1 MANKKQTTLRILP
14 PTKKVSHTAVMYGIF
29 GFFAGAFIS
38 ALGSYV
44 YFNNLNTTP
53 NPIEAKAL
61 AAPASNIET
70 NSLSHQNPTVEAAEK
85 PLVVSDEV
93 PKNNSVPDDEHALEF
108 PQPQDADLGKAFMHP
123 APLKPAVTSTKP
135 AAVSNLVSPSY
146 ATKNNTVKTTVKPK
160 ATTPAL
166 PLSAQITST
175 PVVKSEVQKKEIEVE
190 DAPQA
195 STKIVVTRTPFVV
208 KETAVTP

>member
-29 GFFAGAFIS
+29 GFFSVSFIS

-70 NSLSHQNPTVEAAEK
+70 SSLSHQNPTVQAAEK
-85 PLVVSDEV
+85 PLAVSDEV
-93 PKNNSVPDDEHALEF
+93 TKNNSVPDDEHALEF

-135 AAVSNLVSPSY
+135 AVSNLVSPPS

-166 PLSAQITST
+166 PLSAQITSA

>member
-61 AAPASNIET
+61 AASASNIET
-70 NSLSHQNPTVEAAEK
+70 NSLSHQNPIVQAAEK

-93 PKNNSVPDDEHALEF
+93 TKNNSVPDDEHALEF

-123 APLKPAVTSTKP
+123 APLKPAVSSTKP
-135 AAVSNLVSPSY
+135 AVSNLVSPSY
-146 ATKNNTVKTTVKPK
+146 ATKNNTVKTTVRPK

>member
-53 NPIEAKAL
+53 NTIEAKAL

-70 NSLSHQNPTVEAAEK
+70 NSLSHQNPAVQVAEK

-135 AAVSNLVSPSY
+135 AVSNLVSPPS

-166 PLSAQITST
+166 PLSAQITSA

>member
-135 AAVSNLVSPSY
+135 AVSNLVSPSY
-146 ATKNNTVKTTVKPK
+146 ATKNNTVKTTVKPN

-166 PLSAQITST
+166 PLSAQITSA

>member
-14 PTKKVSHTAVMYGIF
+14 PTKKVAHTAVMYGIF

-53 NPIEAKAL
+53 NPIEAKAF

-70 NSLSHQNPTVEAAEK
+70 GSLSHQNPTVQVAEK

-93 PKNNSVPDDEHALEF
+93 TKNNSVPDDEHALEF

-135 AAVSNLVSPSY
+135 AVSNLVSPSY
-146 ATKNNTVKTTVKPK
+146 ATKNNTVKTTVRPK

-166 PLSAQITST
+166 PLSAQITSA

>member
-14 PTKKVSHTAVMYGIF
+14 PTKKVAHTAVMYGIF

-70 NSLSHQNPTVEAAEK
+70 GSLSHQNPTVQVAEK

-93 PKNNSVPDDEHALEF
+93 TKNNSVPDDEHTLEF

-135 AAVSNLVSPSY
+135 AVSNLVSPSY
-146 ATKNNTVKTTVKPK
+146 ATKNNTVKTTVRPK

>member
-61 AAPASNIET
+61 AASASNIET
-70 NSLSHQNPTVEAAEK
+70 NSLSHQNPIVQAAEK

-93 PKNNSVPDDEHALEF
+93 TKNNSVPDDEHALEF
-108 PQPQDADLGKAFMHP
+108 PQPQDADLSKAFMHP
-123 APLKPAVTSTKP
+123 APLKPAVSSTKP
-135 AAVSNLVSPSY
+135 AVSNLVSPSY

-175 PVVKSEVQKKEIEVE
+175 PVVKSEAQKKEIEVE

>member
-61 AAPASNIET
+61 AASASNIET
-70 NSLSHQNPTVEAAEK
+70 NSLSHQNPIVQAAEK

-93 PKNNSVPDDEHALEF
+93 TKNNSVPDDEHALEF

-135 AAVSNLVSPSY
+135 AVSNLVSPSY

-166 PLSAQITST
+166 PLSAQITSA
-175 PVVKSEVQKKEIEVE
+175 PVVKSEAQKKESEVE
-190 DAPQA
+190 SAPQA

>member
-61 AAPASNIET
+61 AASASNIET
-70 NSLSHQNPTVEAAEK
+70 NSLSHQNPIVQAAEK

-93 PKNNSVPDDEHALEF
+93 TKNNSVPDDEHALEF

-123 APLKPAVTSTKP
+123 APLKPAVSSTKP
-135 AAVSNLVSPSY
+135 AVSNLVSPSY

-166 PLSAQITST
+166 PLSAQITSA
-175 PVVKSEVQKKEIEVE
+175 PVVKSEAQKKESEVE
-190 DAPQA
+190 SAPQA

>member
-29 GFFAGAFIS
+29 GFFAGAFIT

-61 AAPASNIET
+61 AASASNIEIG
-70 NSLSHQNPTVEAAEK
+70 SLSHQNPIVQAAEK

-93 PKNNSVPDDEHALEF
+93 TKNNSVPDDEHALEF

-135 AAVSNLVSPSY
+135 AVSNLVSPSY

-166 PLSAQITST
+166 PLSAQITSA

>member
-70 NSLSHQNPTVEAAEK
+70 GSLSHQNPTVQAAEK

-93 PKNNSVPDDEHALEF
+93 TKNNSVPDDEHALEF

-135 AAVSNLVSPSY
+135 AVSNLVSPPS

-166 PLSAQITST
+166 PLSAQITSA

>member
-29 GFFAGAFIS
+29 GFFAGAFIT

-61 AAPASNIET
+61 AASASNIEIG
-70 NSLSHQNPTVEAAEK
+70 SLSHQNPIVQAAEK

-93 PKNNSVPDDEHALEF
+93 TKNNSVPDDEHALEF

-123 APLKPAVTSTKP
+123 APLKPAVSSTKP
-135 AAVSNLVSPSY
+135 AVSNLVSPSY

-175 PVVKSEVQKKEIEVE
+175 PVVKSEAQKKEIEVE

>member
-61 AAPASNIET
+61 AASASNIEIG
-70 NSLSHQNPTVEAAEK
+70 SLSHQNPIVQAAEK

-93 PKNNSVPDDEHALEF
+93 TKNNSVPDDEHALEF

-123 APLKPAVTSTKP
+123 APLKPAVSSTKP
-135 AAVSNLVSPSY
+135 AVSNLVSPSY
-146 ATKNNTVKTTVKPK
+146 ATKNNTVKTTVRPK

-175 PVVKSEVQKKEIEVE
+175 PVVKSEAQKKEIEVE

>member
-61 AAPASNIET
+61 AASASNIEIG
-70 NSLSHQNPTVEAAEK
+70 SLSHQNPIVQAAEK

-93 PKNNSVPDDEHALEF
+93 TKNNSVPDDEHALEF

-123 APLKPAVTSTKP
+123 APLKPAVSSTKP
-135 AAVSNLVSPSY
+135 AVSNLVSPSY

-175 PVVKSEVQKKEIEVE
+175 PVVKSEAQKKEIEVE

>member
-53 NPIEAKAL
+53 NTIEAKAL

-70 NSLSHQNPTVEAAEK
+70 NSLSHQNPAVQVAEK

-93 PKNNSVPDDEHALEF
+93 TKNNSVPDDEHALEF

-123 APLKPAVTSTKP
+123 APLKPAVSSTKP
-135 AAVSNLVSPSY
+135 AVSNLVSPSY

-166 PLSAQITST
+166 PLSAQITSA
-175 PVVKSEVQKKEIEVE
+175 PVVKSEAQKKESEVE
-190 DAPQA
+190 SAPQA

>member
-29 GFFAGAFIS
+29 GFFAGAFIT

-70 NSLSHQNPTVEAAEK
+70 NSLSHQNPAVQVAEK

-123 APLKPAVTSTKP
+123 APLKPAVSSAKP

-166 PLSAQITST
+166 PLSAQIT
-175 PVVKSEVQKKEIEVE
+175 
-190 DAPQA
+190 
-195 STKIVVTRTPFVV
+195 
-208 KETAVTP
+208 

>member
-14 PTKKVSHTAVMYGIF
+14 PTKKVSHTAVMYGVF

-53 NPIEAKAL
+53 NTIEAKAL

-70 NSLSHQNPTVEAAEK
+70 NSLSHQNPAVQVAEK
-85 PLVVSDEV
+85 PLVLSDEV
-93 PKNNSVPDDEHALEF
+93 TKNNSVPDDEHALEF

-123 APLKPAVTSTKP
+123 APLKPAVSSAKP
-135 AAVSNLVSPSY
+135 TAVSNLVSPSY

-160 ATTPAL
+160 VTTPVL
-166 PLSAQITST
+166 PLSAQITSA
-175 PVVKSEVQKKEIEVE
+175 PVVKSEIQKKEIEVE

>member
-53 NPIEAKAL
+53 NTIEAKAL

-70 NSLSHQNPTVEAAEK
+70 NSLSHQNPAVQVAEK

-93 PKNNSVPDDEHALEF
+93 TKNNSVPDDEHALEF

-135 AAVSNLVSPSY
+135 AVSNLVSPPS

-166 PLSAQITST
+166 PLSAQITSA

>member
-14 PTKKVSHTAVMYGIF
+14 PTKKVAHTAVMYGIF

-70 NSLSHQNPTVEAAEK
+70 GSLSHQNPTVQVAEK

-93 PKNNSVPDDEHALEF
+93 TKNNSVPDDEHALEF

-135 AAVSNLVSPSY
+135 AVSNLVSPSY
-146 ATKNNTVKTTVKPK
+146 ATKNNTVKTTVRPK

-166 PLSAQITST
+166 PLSTQITST

>member
-53 NPIEAKAL
+53 NTIEAKAL

-70 NSLSHQNPTVEAAEK
+70 NSLSHQNPAVQVAEK

-123 APLKPAVTSTKP
+123 APLKPAVSSAKP

-166 PLSAQITST
+166 PLSAQITSI
-175 PVVKSEVQKKEIEVE
+175 PVLKSEAQKKEIEVE

>member
-61 AAPASNIET
+61 AAPASNTET
-70 NSLSHQNPTVEAAEK
+70 NSLSHQNPTVQAAEK
-85 PLVVSDEV
+85 PLAVSDEV
-93 PKNNSVPDDEHALEF
+93 TKNNSVPDDEHALEF

-135 AAVSNLVSPSY
+135 AVSNLVSPPS

-160 ATTPAL
+160 VTTPAL
-166 PLSAQITST
+166 PLSAQITSA

>member
-70 NSLSHQNPTVEAAEK
+70 SSLSHQNPTVQAAEK

-93 PKNNSVPDDEHALEF
+93 TKNNSVPDDEHALEF

-135 AAVSNLVSPSY
+135 AVSNLVSPPS

-166 PLSAQITST
+166 PLSAQITSA

>member
-53 NPIEAKAL
+53 NTIEAKAL

-70 NSLSHQNPTVEAAEK
+70 NSLSHQNPAVQVAEK

-93 PKNNSVPDDEHALEF
+93 TKNNSVPDDEHALEF

-123 APLKPAVTSTKP
+123 APLKPAASSTKP
-135 AAVSNLVSPSY
+135 AVSNLVSPSY

-166 PLSAQITST
+166 PLSAQITSA

>member
-70 NSLSHQNPTVEAAEK
+70 SSLSHQNPTVQAAEK
-85 PLVVSDEV
+85 PLAVSDEV
-93 PKNNSVPDDEHALEF
+93 TKNNSVPDDEHALEF

-135 AAVSNLVSPSY
+135 AVSNLVSPPS

-166 PLSAQITST
+166 PLSAQITSA

>member
-14 PTKKVSHTAVMYGIF
+14 PTKKVAHTAVMYGIF

-44 YFNNLNTTP
+44 YFNNLNITP

-70 NSLSHQNPTVEAAEK
+70 GSLSHQNPTVQAAEK

-93 PKNNSVPDDEHALEF
+93 TKNNSVPDDEHALEF

-123 APLKPAVTSTKP
+123 APLKPAVSSTKP
-135 AAVSNLVSPSY
+135 AVSNLVSPSY
-146 ATKNNTVKTTVKPK
+146 ATKNNTVKTTVRPK

>member
-53 NPIEAKAL
+53 NTIEAKAL

-70 NSLSHQNPTVEAAEK
+70 SSLSHQNPTVQVAEK

-123 APLKPAVTSTKP
+123 APLKPAVSSAKP

-160 ATTPAL
+160 TTTPAL

-175 PVVKSEVQKKEIEVE
+175 PVV
-190 DAPQA
+190 
-195 STKIVVTRTPFVV
+195 
-208 KETAVTP
+208 

>member
-53 NPIEAKAL
+53 NTIEAKAL

-70 NSLSHQNPTVEAAEK
+70 NSLSHQNPAVQVAEK

-135 AAVSNLVSPSY
+135 AVSNLVSPSY
-146 ATKNNTVKTTVKPK
+146 ATKNNTVKTTVRPK

>member
-61 AAPASNIET
+61 AASASNIEIG
-70 NSLSHQNPTVEAAEK
+70 SLSHQNPIVQAAEK

-93 PKNNSVPDDEHALEF
+93 TKNNSVPDDEHALEF

-135 AAVSNLVSPSY
+135 AVSNLVSPSY
-146 ATKNNTVKTTVKPK
+146 ATKNNTVKTTVRPK

>member
-70 NSLSHQNPTVEAAEK
+70 SSLSHQNPTVQAAEK
-85 PLVVSDEV
+85 PLAVSDEV
-93 PKNNSVPDDEHALEF
+93 TKNNSVPDDEHALEF

-135 AAVSNLVSPSY
+135 AVSNLVSPPS

-160 ATTPAL
+160 VTTPAL
-166 PLSAQITST
+166 PLSAQITSA

>member
-14 PTKKVSHTAVMYGIF
+14 PTKKVAHTAVMYGIF

-61 AAPASNIET
+61 AASASNIET
-70 NSLSHQNPTVEAAEK
+70 NSLSHQNPIVQAAEK

-93 PKNNSVPDDEHALEF
+93 TKNNSVPDDEHALEF

-135 AAVSNLVSPSY
+135 AVSNLVSPSY
-146 ATKNNTVKTTVKPK
+146 ATKNNRVKTTVRPK

-166 PLSAQITST
+166 PLSAQITSA
-175 PVVKSEVQKKEIEVE
+175 PVVKSEAQKKESEVE
-190 DAPQA
+190 SAPQA

>member
-53 NPIEAKAL
+53 NTIEAKAL

-70 NSLSHQNPTVEAAEK
+70 NSLSHQNPIVQAAEK

-93 PKNNSVPDDEHALEF
+93 TKNNSVPDDEHALEF

-123 APLKPAVTSTKP
+123 APLKPAVSSTKP
-135 AAVSNLVSPSY
+135 AVSNLVSPSY
-146 ATKNNTVKTTVKPK
+146 ATKNNTVKTTVRPK

-166 PLSAQITST
+166 PLSTQITST

>member
-61 AAPASNIET
+61 AAPASNTET
-70 NSLSHQNPTVEAAEK
+70 NSLSHQNPTVQAAEK

-93 PKNNSVPDDEHALEF
+93 TKNNSVPDDEHALEF

-123 APLKPAVTSTKP
+123 APLKPAVSSAKP
-135 AAVSNLVSPSY
+135 AVSNLVSPSS

-175 PVVKSEVQKKEIEVE
+175 PIVKSEAQKKEIEVE

>member
-135 AAVSNLVSPSY
+135 AVSNLVSPSY
-146 ATKNNTVKTTVKPK
+146 ATKNNTVKTTVKPN
-160 ATTPAL
+160 ATTPEL
-166 PLSAQITST
+166 PLSAQITSA

>member
-53 NPIEAKAL
+53 NTIEAKAL

-70 NSLSHQNPTVEAAEK
+70 NSLSHQNPAVQVAEK

-93 PKNNSVPDDEHALEF
+93 TKNNSVPEDEHALEF

-135 AAVSNLVSPSY
+135 AVSNLVSSSY

>member
-70 NSLSHQNPTVEAAEK
+70 GSLSHQNPAVQVAEK

-93 PKNNSVPDDEHALEF
+93 TKNNSVPDDEHALEF

-123 APLKPAVTSTKP
+123 APLKPAVSSAKP
-135 AAVSNLVSPSY
+135 AAVSNLVSPSS
-146 ATKNNTVKTTVKPK
+146 ATKNNTVKTTVRPK
-160 ATTPAL
+160 VTTPAL

>member
-14 PTKKVSHTAVMYGIF
+14 PTKKVSHTAVIYGIF

-70 NSLSHQNPTVEAAEK
+70 NSLSHQNPAVQVAEK

-93 PKNNSVPDDEHALEF
+93 TKNNSVPDDEHALEF

-123 APLKPAVTSTKP
+123 APLKP

>member
-61 AAPASNIET
+61 AASASNIET
-70 NSLSHQNPTVEAAEK
+70 NSLSHQNPIVQAAEK

-93 PKNNSVPDDEHALEF
+93 TKNNSVPDDEHALEF

-135 AAVSNLVSPSY
+135 AVSNLVSPSY
-146 ATKNNTVKTTVKPK
+146 ATKNNTVKTTVRPK

-166 PLSAQITST
+166 PLSAQITSA
-175 PVVKSEVQKKEIEVE
+175 PVVKSEAQKKESEVE
-190 DAPQA
+190 SAPQA

>member
-61 AAPASNIET
+61 AASASNIEIG
-70 NSLSHQNPTVEAAEK
+70 SLSHQNPIVQAAEK

-93 PKNNSVPDDEHALEF
+93 TKNNSVPDDEHALEF

-123 APLKPAVTSTKP
+123 APLKPAVSSTKP
-135 AAVSNLVSPSY
+135 AVSNLVSPSY

>member
-29 GFFAGAFIS
+29 GFFAGAFIT

-61 AAPASNIET
+61 AASASNIEIG
-70 NSLSHQNPTVEAAEK
+70 SLSHQNPIVQAAEK

-93 PKNNSVPDDEHALEF
+93 TKNNSVPDDEHALEF

-123 APLKPAVTSTKP
+123 APLKPAVSSTKP
-135 AAVSNLVSPSY
+135 AVSNLVSPSY

-160 ATTPAL
+160 TTTPAL
-166 PLSAQITST
+166 PLSAQITSA
-175 PVVKSEVQKKEIEVE
+175 PVVKSEAQKKEIEVE

>member
-61 AAPASNIET
+61 AASASNIET
-70 NSLSHQNPTVEAAEK
+70 NSLSHQNPAVQVAEK

-93 PKNNSVPDDEHALEF
+93 TKNNSVPDDEHALEF

-135 AAVSNLVSPSY
+135 AVSNLVSPSY

-166 PLSAQITST
+166 PLSAQITSA
-175 PVVKSEVQKKEIEVE
+175 PVVKSEAQKKESEVE
-190 DAPQA
+190 SAPQA